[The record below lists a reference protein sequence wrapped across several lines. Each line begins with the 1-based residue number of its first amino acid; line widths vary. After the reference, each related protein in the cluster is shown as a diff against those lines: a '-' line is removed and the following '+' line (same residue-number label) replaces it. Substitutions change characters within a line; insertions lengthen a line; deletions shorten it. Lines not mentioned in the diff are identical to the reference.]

1 MDEPHR
7 RAHGPRVHI
16 RVHRARGDS
25 RAHIARRGQLL
36 RRTGGAFAI
45 GAKRPGRLSL
55 LRCRRSGRAKRKP
68 ERVAAQHRR
77 HHQQARQRP
86 WDDAPPRTLRRAG
99 VGQRRRPQALP
110 LCRRPR
116 GEGSGFLSLD
126 MVDSS
131 RLREVALTPEEY
143 RVIVE
148 KLRRPP
154 NAVELGM
161 LGVLWSEHC
170 SYKSSKTLLRRLPSS
185 GASVL
190 QGPGENAGAVEI
202 GQGWAAVF
210 KIESHNHPSAIEPYQ
225 GAATGVGG
233 IIRDVIAMGA
243 RPIALLDSLR
253 FGPLPAS
260 RHHFEGVVAG
270 IGGYGNCI
278 GIPTVAGE
286 VYFEDCYAQNPIVN
300 AMCVGIVPVQS
311 LMRARAEGTANSLL
325 LVGADTGR
333 DGIHGASFA
342 SVELDETSSERRPA
356 VQVGNPFLEKCLLE
370 ACMDL
375 GRTDA
380 VVAVQD
386 LGAAGLTSSVAECAG
401 RVPGAGARIDV
412 SLVPRRERAMS
423 PYDVMLSES
432 QERMLVVV
440 QRGREEEV
448 ERIFKTW
455 DLTSAVI
462 GDVTDDGHL
471 TVFDRTEVAARLPID
486 LLTDGA
492 PQRRLVGIAPEAP
505 PSLHLDSLPP
515 LVNAG
520 ESLLRLLESPNLCSR
535 RPVFRRYDHMVGDS
549 TVVAPGGDAAVLR
562 IKGTRLGLAMT
573 TDCNARYCHLDPNL
587 GAQHAVADAARN
599 IVATGAEPLA
609 VTDCLNL
616 ANPDRPEVY
625 WELEET
631 IAGLAQ
637 ACRALEV
644 PIVSGNVSLYND
656 SSGASAIHPTPVVG
670 MIGLI
675 EDYGRRLEAGLKN
688 EGDFV
693 LLVGSSH
700 NDLGGS
706 EYLKV
711 EHGTVAGR
719 PPVLDLAREGAVN
732 RLILAAAKAGLLRS
746 AHDCAEGGM
755 LVALAE
761 CCLLGGI
768 GVRCPALR
776 PEAPLRLDAA
786 FFGETPGRF
795 IVSAGSRAMPELQ
808 TLSRRHHVDTSRRG
822 RSGGETIE
830 LEAQLRL
837 ALADARQAW
846 EGGLLH

>member
-1 MDEPHR
+1 
-7 RAHGPRVHI
+7 
-16 RVHRARGDS
+16 
-25 RAHIARRGQLL
+25 
-36 RRTGGAFAI
+36 
-45 GAKRPGRLSL
+45 
-55 LRCRRSGRAKRKP
+55 
-68 ERVAAQHRR
+68 
-77 HHQQARQRP
+77 
-86 WDDAPPRTLRRAG
+86 
-99 VGQRRRPQALP
+99 
-110 LCRRPR
+110 
-116 GEGSGFLSLD
+116 
-126 MVDSS
+126 
-131 RLREVALTPEEY
+131 VALTPEEY
-143 RVIVE
+143 RAIVE
-148 KLRRPP
+148 KLKRPP
-154 NAVELGM
+154 NVVELGM

-170 SYKSSKTLLRRLPSS
+170 SYKSSKALLRRLPST
-185 GASVL
+185 GDAVL

-202 GQGWAAVF
+202 GEGWAAVF

-253 FGPLPAS
+253 FGPLPGS
-260 RHHFEGVVAG
+260 RHHFDGVVAG

-278 GIPTVAGE
+278 GIPTVGGE
-286 VYFEDCYAQNPIVN
+286 VYFDDCYAQNPVVN
-300 AMCVGIVPVQS
+300 AMCVGLVRVDR
-311 LMRARAEGTANSLL
+311 LMRARAEGTGNSLM

-342 SVELDETSSERRPA
+342 SVELDESSSERRPA

-375 GRTDA
+375 AHTDA

-401 RVPGAGARIDV
+401 RVPGAGARIDI
-412 SLVPRRERAMS
+412 SLVPRRERGMT

-440 QRGREEEV
+440 QRGREAEV
-448 ERIFKTW
+448 ERIFQTW

-471 TVFDRTEVAARLPID
+471 TVFDQTDVVARLPID

-492 PQRRLVGIAPEAP
+492 PLRRLASMSPEPP

-515 LVNAG
+515 LVDAG
-520 ESLLRLLESPNLCSR
+520 QSLLRLLASPNLCSR
-535 RPVFRRYDHMVGDS
+535 RPIFRRYDHMVGDS
-549 TVVAPGGDAAVLR
+549 TVVPPGGDAALLR

-587 GAQHAVADAARN
+587 GAQHAVAEAARN
-599 IVATGAEPLA
+599 IVATGARPLA

-631 IAGLAQ
+631 IAGLAH

-656 SSGASAIHPTPVVG
+656 SEGNSPIHPTPVVG
-670 MIGLI
+670 MIGVI
-675 EDYGRRLEAGLKN
+675 DDYRRRLDAGLKN

-719 PPVLDLAREGAVN
+719 PPAIDFARETAVN
-732 RLILAAAKAGLLRS
+732 RLILAAARSGLLRS
-746 AHDCAEGGM
+746 AHDCADGGM

-761 CCLLGGI
+761 CCLLGGM
-768 GVRCPALR
+768 GVRCPGLR

-795 IVSAGSRAMPELQ
+795 IVSAPSRATPELQ
-808 TLSRRHHVDTSRRG
+808 TLARRHHVEISLLG
-822 RSGGETIE
+822 MAGGQTIE
-830 LEAQLRL
+830 FEGQFRVSLEEM
-837 ALADARQAW
+837 RQAW
-846 EGGLLH
+846 EGGLA

>member
-1 MDEPHR
+1 M
-7 RAHGPRVHI
+7 
-16 RVHRARGDS
+16 
-25 RAHIARRGQLL
+25 
-36 RRTGGAFAI
+36 
-45 GAKRPGRLSL
+45 
-55 LRCRRSGRAKRKP
+55 
-68 ERVAAQHRR
+68 
-77 HHQQARQRP
+77 
-86 WDDAPPRTLRRAG
+86 
-99 VGQRRRPQALP
+99 
-110 LCRRPR
+110 
-116 GEGSGFLSLD
+116 SLD
-126 MVDSS
+126 TVDAR

-170 SYKSSKTLLRRLPSS
+170 SYKTSKALLRRLPST
-185 GASVL
+185 GDAVL

-210 KIESHNHPSAIEPYQ
+210 KIESHNHPSAIEPFQ

-260 RHHFEGVVAG
+260 RHHFDGVVAG

-278 GIPTVAGE
+278 GIPTVGGE
-286 VYFEDCYAQNPIVN
+286 VYFDECYAQNPLVN
-300 AMCVGIVPVQS
+300 AMCVGLVRVER
-311 LMRARAEGTANSLL
+311 LMRARAEGTGNSLM

-342 SVELDETSSERRPA
+342 SVELDESSSERRPA

-375 GRTDA
+375 AHTDA

-401 RVPGAGARIDV
+401 RVSGAGARIDV
-412 SLVPRRERAMS
+412 SLVPRRERRMT

-440 QRGREEEV
+440 QRGREAEV
-448 ERIFKTW
+448 ERIFETW

-471 TVFDRTEVAARLPID
+471 TVFDGAEVVARLPID
-486 LLTDGA
+486 LLTNGV
-492 PQRRLVGIAPEAP
+492 PLRRLVGLAPAPP

-515 LVNAG
+515 LVDAG
-520 ESLLRLLESPNLCSR
+520 QSLLRLLASPNLCSR
-535 RPVFRRYDHMVGDS
+535 RPIFRRYDHMVGDA
-549 TVVAPGGDAAVLR
+549 TVVPPGGDAALLR

-587 GAQHAVADAARN
+587 GAQHAVAEAARN
-599 IVATGAEPLA
+599 IVATGARPLA

-631 IAGLAQ
+631 IAGIAQ
-637 ACRALEV
+637 ACRTLEIPV
-644 PIVSGNVSLYND
+644 VSGNVSLYND
-656 SSGASAIHPTPVVG
+656 SSGVSAIHPTPVIG
-670 MIGLI
+670 MIGVI
-675 EDYGRRLEAGLKN
+675 EDYGRRLDAALKH

-693 LLVGSSH
+693 LMVGSSH

-719 PPVLDLAREGAVN
+719 PPALDLTREGAVN
-732 RLILAAAKAGLLRS
+732 RLILAAAKAGMLRS

-761 CCLLGGI
+761 CCLLGGL
-768 GVRCPALR
+768 GVRCPAMR
-776 PEAPLRLDAA
+776 PEAPVRLDAA

-795 IVSAGSRAMPELQ
+795 IVSAPSRAMPELQ
-808 TLSRRHHVDTSRRG
+808 TLARRHHVEISLLG
-822 RSGGETIE
+822 MAGGET
-830 LEAQLRL
+830 LEFEGQFRL
-837 ALADARQAW
+837 SLPEMREAW
-846 EGGLLH
+846 ESGLVV